1 MAELFELAGKISV
14 DATKAKDEIDG
25 TTKKVEELTKK
36 LVELA
41 AKLIGKSAEDLNA
54 VNEFSETFGM
64 TTDEVQELN
73 YVLSKCGS
81 SLKGFTSPMT
91 MLANAMKS
99 AQAGSKGTIEMFDGL
114 GVAVTDSEGN
124 MRSASD
130 VLWETLAALES
141 MEDQMSRTAT
151 ANKLFGGS
159 GANLLKVLA
168 NEETTIADLRKEAH
182 DLGLIMSGEMV
193 QAGGDFTDSWE
204 TLQLQMNAA
213 GTAIGGAFL
222 PMLNIL
228 LDKILEHSPAILE
241 GIKTVSE
248 YVMNNAEPLANAI
261 ENISAALFAM
271 WSLNHPFLTMLV
283 AFVGKLPEIVNA
295 LETDLS
301 DYEEV
306 IPQRSFGEIVTGT
319 SANGNRAMSLLEVY
333 NAAKEATATVEVGAE
348 MEEGA
353 ADDLQGELNGM
364 ELGVDVKLKPDASG
378 LGYFTSGVRPN
389 TIDGIHANGIDYIPR
404 DGYHALLHE
413 GEAVL
418 NRTEASAWRGGG
430 NGSAASIASAVR
442 DAVAGIQF
450 NIVMDNGVVVGQLA
464 HGMDR
469 ELGNIAGRK
478 GRRN

>member
-14 DATKAKDEIDG
+14 DATKANDEIDG
-25 TTKKVEELTKK
+25 TTKKVEELAKK

-81 SLKGFTSPMT
+81 TLNGFTSPMT

-99 AQAGSKGTIEMFDGL
+99 AQAGSKGTIEMFEGL

-159 GANLLKVLA
+159 GANLMKVLA
-168 NEETTIADLRKEAH
+168 QEETTIADLRQEAH
-182 DLGLIMSGEMV
+182 DLGLILSGEMV

-204 TLQLQMNAA
+204 TLQMQMNAA

-283 AFVGKLPEIVNA
+283 AFVGELPEIVKA
-295 LETDLS
+295 LQFDPA
-301 DYEEV
+301 DYEET
-306 IPQRSFGEIVTGT
+306 IPQRSAGELLSPNATG
-319 SANGNRAMSLLEVY
+319 GMSPL
-333 NAAKEATATVEVGAE
+333 AAFQIMQEAQATVEVGAE

-430 NGSAASIASAVR
+430 SGSAASIASAVR

-450 NIVMDNGVVVGQLA
+450 NIVMDNGAVVGQLA